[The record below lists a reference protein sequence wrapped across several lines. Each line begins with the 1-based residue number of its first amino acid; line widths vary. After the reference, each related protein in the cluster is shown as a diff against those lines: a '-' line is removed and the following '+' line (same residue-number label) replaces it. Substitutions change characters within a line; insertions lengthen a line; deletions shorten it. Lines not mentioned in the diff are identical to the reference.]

1 VGVINNDSACPS
13 HTDHG
18 VLAVGYTSKY
28 YIIKN
33 SWGTRWGDNGYAKIG
48 MRDGDGVMLIQSW
61 AMAPYRY

>member
-1 VGVINNDSACPS
+1 
-13 HTDHG
+13 